1 MNIVSPK
8 NSERFFLKLILNH
21 TKGSTSFENMRTFK
35 NILYSTYKDAVGLVE
50 DDSTIF
56 NMFDE
61 ACAVMLP
68 FQLRKFF
75 AWFLLSENI
84 QGDIIW
90 NKYKIYFAEDFKENK
105 ENNALIVINNI
116 LSMEDMSC
124 KDFGLPEP
132 NLDLVHTENQNN
144 QATLLYCQTMFNHM
158 YNQLNVDQKLI
169 FEKLINN
176 SHKIHFIDGP
186 GGSGKTFLYK
196 TLIYYFLSIEKN
208 IISMAWI
215 GIASIL
221 LPKGMTSHRTFRLP
235 LDLNSIETAFL
246 KLESDK
252 KKLREVDL
260 IIWDEASMIPKKAL
274 EIVDRTLRDVCT
286 NDTLFGGKLIVL
298 GGDFR
303 QILPVLK
310 NGFRSAIVEDIIKNS

>member
-1 MNIVSPK
+1 
-8 NSERFFLKLILNH
+8 
-21 TKGSTSFENMRTFK
+21 
-35 NILYSTYKDAVGLVE
+35 
-50 DDSTIF
+50 
-56 NMFDE
+56 MFDE

-105 ENNALIVINNI
+105 ENNAFIVINNI

-208 IISMAWI
+208 IISMAWT